1 MNTLLLEAIDSLI
14 NDDDDTSAEYI
25 RQALVQKM
33 RTKMG
38 LNEASDD
45 CVEQLK
51 SLLNDSRKKKEFL
64 NVVTEIFN
72 FNLQG
77 YLEEFSDSLGEYDSK
92 QIEETY
98 NSLVDESL
106 WDDCFDELA
115 DNIITEVE
123 QSDLDVEIPEEFKSC
138 LAQLKSNELQKLLDE
153 YKTEI
158 HSLYSKS
165 KTAKMY
171 ADVTVELSD
180 ALNDE

>member
-1 MNTLLLEAIDSLI
+1 MNTNLLHAINALI
-14 NDDDDTSAEYI
+14 TDDVESSSEYI
-25 RQALVQKM
+25 RQVLVQKL

-38 LNEASDD
+38 LNEASD
-45 CVEQLK
+45 CIEQLK
-51 SLLNDSRKKKEFL
+51 TLLNDSGKKKQFL
-64 NVVTEIFN
+64 NAVTEIFN
-72 FNLQG
+72 LSLQG
-77 YLEEFSDSLGEYDSK
+77 DLEEFSDSLGEYDSK
-92 QIEETY
+92 QIEEAY

-165 KTAKMY
+165 KTAKLY

>member
-1 MNTLLLEAIDSLI
+1 MTMKAPQKAKRPCLVNSCK
-14 NDDDDTSAEYI
+14 EYATNQGYCDNHQDKI
-25 RQALVQKM
+25 
-33 RTKMG
+33 
-38 LNEASDD
+38 
-45 CVEQLK
+45 
-51 SLLNDSRKKKEFL
+51 KKKEFL

-77 YLEEFSDSLGEYDSK
+77 DLEEFSDSLGEYDSK
-92 QIEETY
+92 QIEEAY

-153 YKTEI
+153 YKENRNFKYI
-158 HSLYSKS
+158 KLHIER
-165 KTAKMY
+165 
-171 ADVTVELSD
+171 VTKGS
-180 ALNDE
+180 